1 MKRNIKMMITV
12 LAVCAVSA
20 MAMMFTGCSVT
31 DKIKQKIDQARCEH
45 EWNDGEV
52 TKEATC
58 TELGELT
65 KTCTLCEKTEK
76 EDIEKIDHVAV
87 YVDAVLP
94 TCVEKG
100 LADGTVCS
108 VCEQKIAGFE
118 EVPALGHVVV
128 KDPAVSPTCLE
139 SGLSGG
145 EHCSRCD
152 KVLLQQAIVPALG
165 HNLVILPGVDST
177 CLTPGKTSGVL
188 CDRCKVVFTEQEI
201 IPVQTV
207 HNYVDNICTDCGMVK
222 YLFDDSTLYTET
234 DVVKGEKV
242 AGYWYRLYRSETS
255 PSTLFG
261 NYGIGLLGFNDS
273 PVVSDGLK
281 DFYLIAMP
289 KTTTEEDKLIAYL
302 YNGALG
308 HFAVFE
314 NVEAVYTE
322 DYIDV
327 WIPVGATFFVDLP
340 ETVGVTDYS
349 LTVTEDTFINSIGQY
364 ANVKRLVLND

>member
-58 TELGELT
+58 TEFGELT

-152 KVLLQQAIVPALG
+152 EVLLQQAIVPALG
-165 HNLVILPGVDST
+165 HNLVILPGVEAT
-177 CLTPGKTSGVL
+177 CVTTGKTAGVW
-188 CDRCKVVFTEQEI
+188 CDQCKTIYTAQEEIALTEHIDE
-201 IPVQTV
+201 
-207 HNYVDNICTDCGMVK
+207 NNDDMCDDCGGLAFSMAK
-222 YLFDDSTLYTET
+222 S
-234 DVVKGEKV
+234 GEFV
-242 AGYWYRLYRSETS
+242 AGHTYRIYFSDMVTYLTLSNTADIYFYISSINHNNETRYMWCDSLSAGPLYYLE
-255 PSTLFG
+255 
-261 NYGIGLLGFNDS
+261 GLA
-273 PVVSDGLK
+273 VV
-281 DFYLIAMP
+281 
-289 KTTTEEDKLIAYL
+289 
-302 YNGALG
+302 
-308 HFAVFE
+308 
-314 NVEAVYTE
+314 
-322 DYIDV
+322 
-327 WIPVGATFFVDLP
+327 
-340 ETVGVTDYS
+340 VTDTYFEFVAEPGVYKVFKCDG
-349 LTVTEDTFINSIGQY
+349 TDTGYTYEINAQTTIVSSVLDY
-364 ANVKRLVLND
+364 VYRVK